1 MTVRDLVRTDI
12 VTASTDQSAGNL
24 ATLMKEENVGS
35 VVIVEE
41 RRPVGIVTDR
51 DLTVKVLEA
60 RADPREVLAEDVMTS
75 GPVTAGIDDGV
86 FDVIRAMR
94 DAPARRMPVV
104 DDEGTIA
111 GIVTLDDLLVL
122 LADELQSLGAVVE
135 AESPP
140 Y

>member
-1 MTVRDLVRTDI
+1 MTIRNLVRTDI
-12 VTASTDQSAGNL
+12 VTASSDQSAGNL

-51 DLTVKVLEA
+51 DLTVKVLEE
-60 RADPREVLAEDVMTS
+60 RADPREVTAGDVMTP
-75 GPVTAGIDDGV
+75 GPVTAGMDDGV
-86 FDVIRAMR
+86 FDVIRTMR

-104 DDEGTIA
+104 SEDGTIA
-111 GIVTLDDLLVL
+111 GIITLDDLLVL
-122 LADELQSLGAVVE
+122 LADELEGLATVVE

>member
-1 MTVRDLVRTDI
+1 MTIRDLVRTDI

-24 ATLMKEENVGS
+24 ATLMKEEDVGS

-51 DLTVKVLEA
+51 DLTTKVLED
-60 RADPREVLAEDVMTS
+60 RADPREVLAGDVMTP

-94 DAPARRMPVV
+94 DAPVRRMPVV
-104 DDEGTIA
+104 GDDGTIA

-122 LADELQSLGAVVE
+122 LADELGGLGAVVE

>member
-1 MTVRDLVRTDI
+1 MTIRNLVRTDI
-12 VTASTDQSAGNL
+12 VTASSDQSAGNL
-24 ATLMKEENVGS
+24 ATLMSEENVGS

-51 DLTVKVLEA
+51 DLTVKVLEE
-60 RADPREVLAEDVMTS
+60 RADPQEVTAGDVMTP
-75 GPVTAGIDDGV
+75 GPVTAGMDDGV
-86 FDVIRAMR
+86 FDVIRTMR

-104 DDEGTIA
+104 GDDGTIA
-111 GIVTLDDLLVL
+111 GIITLDDLLVL
-122 LADELQSLGAVVE
+122 LADELEGLATVVE

>member
-1 MTVRDLVRTDI
+1 MTIRDLVRTDI

-24 ATLMKEENVGS
+24 ATLMSEENVGS
-35 VVIVEE
+35 VVIVKE

-51 DLTVKVLEA
+51 DLTVKVLTE
-60 RADPREVLAEDVMTS
+60 RTDPRAVTASDVMTPA
-75 GPVTAGIDDGV
+75 PVTARMDDGV

-94 DAPARRMPVV
+94 NAPARRMPVV
-104 DDEGTIA
+104 SDDGTIA
-111 GIVTLDDLLVL
+111 GIITLDDLLVL
-122 LADELQSLGAVVE
+122 LADELQGLATVVE

>member
-1 MTVRDLVRTDI
+1 MTIRDLVRTDI

-24 ATLMKEENVGS
+24 ATLMSEENVGS
-35 VVIVEE
+35 VVIVKE

-51 DLTVKVLEA
+51 DLTVKVLKE
-60 RADPREVLAEDVMTS
+60 RADPRAVTASDVMTPA
-75 GPVTAGIDDGV
+75 PVTARMDDGV

-94 DAPARRMPVV
+94 NAPARRMPVV
-104 DDEGTIA
+104 SDDGTIA
-111 GIVTLDDLLVL
+111 GIITLDDLLVL
-122 LADELQSLGAVVE
+122 LADELQGLATVVE

>member
-1 MTVRDLVRTDI
+1 MTIRDLVRTDI
-12 VTASTDQSAGNL
+12 VTASSDQSAGNL
-24 ATLMKEENVGS
+24 ATLMSEENVGS

-51 DLTVKVLEA
+51 DLTVKVLEE
-60 RADPREVLAEDVMTS
+60 RADPREVTASDVMTP
-75 GPVTAGIDDGV
+75 GPVTAGMDDGV

-104 DDEGTIA
+104 SEDGTIA
-111 GIVTLDDLLVL
+111 GIITLDDLLVL
-122 LADELQSLGAVVE
+122 LADEFQGLGEVVE

>member
-1 MTVRDLVRTDI
+1 MTIRDLVRTDI

-24 ATLMKEENVGS
+24 ATLMSEENVGS
-35 VVIVEE
+35 VVIVKE

-51 DLTVKVLEA
+51 DLTVKVLKE
-60 RADPREVLAEDVMTS
+60 RADPRAVTASDVMTP
-75 GPVTAGIDDGV
+75 GPVTAGMDDGV

-94 DAPARRMPVV
+94 NAPARRMPVV
-104 DDEGTIA
+104 SDDGTIA
-111 GIVTLDDLLVL
+111 GIITLDDLLVL
-122 LADELQSLGAVVE
+122 LADELQGLATVVE

>member
-1 MTVRDLVRTDI
+1 MTIRNLVRTDI
-12 VTASTDQSAGNL
+12 VTASSDQSAGNL

-51 DLTVKVLEA
+51 DLTVKVLEE
-60 RADPREVLAEDVMTS
+60 RADPREVTAGDVMTP
-75 GPVTAGIDDGV
+75 GPVTAGMDDGV

-104 DDEGTIA
+104 SEDGTIA
-111 GIVTLDDLLVL
+111 GIITLDDLLVL
-122 LADELQSLGAVVE
+122 LADELEGLATVVE